1 MDTLAKRLAETR
13 EAAGLSQTQLAK
25 LAGVKQSVVGML
37 ETGARKKSAYI
48 PLFAKILKVSA
59 LWLAEGKGDKY
70 DISNLP
76 AGSKIY
82 VLTNEEKDI
91 QEIFDMILEM
101 KKGSAKHL
109 KSLGFDANV
118 NQPDLKNNG
127 TEHNNGT
134 E

>member
-37 ETGARKKSAYI
+37 ETGARKRSAYI